1 MFSNVDPGLPCSNTN
16 NTTEDEEMKSK
27 WKCHNGLCFIVVSD
41 VSISIQEDSRKRTD
55 MHTCQQAHSMG
66 TTATRPLQLFD
77 WKIKY
82 NELYNIYVCTVT
94 CHNTTHIYSKKQ
106 QQLNGKKK

>member
-41 VSISIQEDSRKRTD
+41 VQYR
-55 MHTCQQAHSMG
+55 
-66 TTATRPLQLFD
+66 
-77 WKIKY
+77 
-82 NELYNIYVCTVT
+82 
-94 CHNTTHIYSKKQ
+94 SKKTRESVQ
-106 QQLNGKKK
+106 ICILASRRTAWGLQPQDHYNYLIGKSSTTNCTTFMYVQLLAIILLIYTVKNNNN